1 MDKQIE
7 MNKNTKEKLII
18 NQNANLNFQSLVP
31 VILCGGAGS
40 RLWPLSR
47 EQHPKP
53 FIQLADGE
61 SFLQKAY
68 RRAKQLLGVEHIAT
82 ITNRE
87 LFFKVEDEYSAYGNE
102 TIHQSYILEP
112 VGRNTAPAVVMAALQ
127 VQASKGDDACILIL
141 PADHLIQD
149 EAAFEAAVAQAFDLA
164 KSGKLV
170 TFGMSPTY
178 PETGFGYIEADGKN
192 VIRFVEKPSR
202 DVAEEYIKRGNFY
215 WNSGMFCFPVGVF
228 LQQIQIHAKEIYQA
242 CLQSFT
248 NARIAKGQHF
258 TQIELLSDFAN
269 VKDDSIDYALMEPL
283 SAATSEKMIAVV
295 PCELGWSD
303 IGSWNALS
311 ALISADENNNRI
323 LGDVYLKDTANTYV
337 QSQDRVVGVVGAKDL
352 IIVDTADALL
362 VAHKDHTQAVKNIY
376 TTLKEKSH
384 DAYKT
389 HSTVYRPWGSYT
401 VLEEGECFKIKR
413 IEVKPGESLSLQM
426 HYHRSEH
433 WIVVSGMAQVV
444 NGDKEFYIQTNE
456 STYIPAGHK
465 HRLTNPGKLPLV
477 MIEVQ
482 SGAYLGEDDIVR
494 FEDIYGRV

>member
-1 MDKQIE
+1 MTL
-7 MNKNTKEKLII
+7 MNLSELEKKHRVCEKSNFNFSSLI
-18 NQNANLNFQSLVP
+18 P

-61 SFLQKAY
+61 SLLQKAY
-68 RRAKQLLGVEHIAT
+68 RRAEQLTGVQHITT
-82 ITNRE
+82 ITNRD
-87 LFFKVEDEYSAYGNE
+87 LFFKVEDEYSAYHKDS
-102 TIHQSYILEP
+102 IYQSYILEP

-127 VQASKGDDACILIL
+127 AQELIGPDACILIL
-141 PADHLIQD
+141 PADHLIQ
-149 EAAFEAAVAQAFDLA
+149 EEQAFEEAVSQAYQLA

-170 TFGMSPTY
+170 TFGMNPTY
-178 PETGFGYIEADGKN
+178 PETGFGYIEANGND
-192 VIRFVEKPSR
+192 VLRFVEKPSH
-202 DVAEEYIKRGNFY
+202 DVAEEYIRKGNFY

-228 LQQIQIHAKEIYQA
+228 LEQIKTHAGEIYDA
-242 CLQSFT
+242 CLKSFQQ
-248 NARIAKGQHF
+248 ARVAKGSQF
-258 TQIELLSDFAN
+258 TQIELLQDFSN

-283 SAATSEKMIAVV
+283 SMQTEKNLIAVV

-311 ALISADENNNRI
+311 QLVTPDENQNRI
-323 LGDVYLKDTANTYV
+323 LGDVYLKDSFNNYV
-337 QSQDRVVGVVGAKDL
+337 QSQGRIVGVVGVEDL
-352 IIVDTADALL
+352 IVVDTPDALL
-362 VAHKDHTQAVKNIY
+362 VAHQDHAQSVKNIY
-376 TTLKEKSH
+376 ATLKEKAH
-384 DAYKT
+384 DAYKM
-389 HSTVYRPWGSYT
+389 HRTVYRPWGSYT

-444 NGDKEFYIQTNE
+444 NGEKEFFIQTNE

-494 FEDIYGRV
+494 FEDIYGRA